1 MMQVYSE
8 LNAQK
13 IFSTL
18 ERLESRIKERFPDSG
33 LCKVCKEFIALAKEL
48 ELLANDLK
56 KPIWWVRITTWIC
69 LFVLL
74 IVLFSV
80 VRLVYHAMLVD
91 QTGVLK
97 KLSITDVFQAS
108 ESAIQDV
115 IFFSLAGYFLIT
127 IETRIKRR
135 RSLKAIHKLRG
146 LAHVID
152 MHQLTKDPVIITK
165 NLPTESSPQ
174 RIMSPFELSRYLD
187 YCSEML
193 SIINK
198 IGALFSQ
205 NLLDEVV
212 HHQVNDLSDLTQGLS
227 AKIWQKIMIME
238 REIE

>member
-1 MMQVYSE
+1 MQRYSE

-33 LCKVCKEFIALAKEL
+33 LCKVCQEFIALAKEL
-48 ELLANDLK
+48 EHLANELK
-56 KPIWWVRITTWIC
+56 RPIWWVRITTWIC
-69 LFVLL
+69 LLVLL
-74 IVLFSV
+74 IILFSGI
-80 VRLVYHAMLVD
+80 RLVYHVMHVD

-97 KLSITDVFQAS
+97 QFNLADVFQAS
-108 ESAIQDV
+108 ESAINDI
-115 IFFSLAGYFLIT
+115 IFFSLAGYFLIS
-127 IETRIKRR
+127 IETRLKRR
-135 RSLKAIHKLRG
+135 KSLKAIHKLRS

-212 HHQVNDLSDLTQGLS
+212 HHHVNDLSDLTQGLS

-238 REIE
+238 REIS